1 MLLIFQDKTTDLV
14 YLGEFCGSRFIISYK
29 RRTKWKALLYD
40 GTTMSVWCDCEWY
53 VPFM

>member
-29 RRTKWKALLYD
+29 RANKMESSSLWR
-40 GTTMSVWCDCEWY
+40 V
-53 VPFM
+53 